1 MAVATSRSTPSVRQ
15 NLTWLDQLSFQ
26 ILMGG
31 LAIFSLIVLTVPTVI
46 VLLASLSSAQTLQF
60 PPPGLS
66 FQWYLS
72 LLTFTEVKAAAWT
85 SFQVATATAVICIVL
100 GIAASLA
107 MAGSRARWVAAM
119 DALVMSPLA
128 LPGVAVGLGILTFF
142 SLTGVRL
149 SIATLVIGHV
159 VICTPYVV
167 RNILASLTQLGSTL
181 QEASMA
187 LGASPQYTFFQVTL
201 PLIKQGVLIGA
212 FMAFLTSFDNIT
224 VSLFLSDARTE
235 VLPIRMWSMIENDL
249 DVRAAAISGVL
260 IVITAVL
267 MIIMERASGLSKAL
281 IGDR

>member
-1 MAVATSRSTPSVRQ
+1 
-15 NLTWLDQLSFQ
+15 
-26 ILMGG
+26 MGG
-31 LAIFSLIVLTVPTVI
+31 LAIFSLIVLTVPTLI

-66 FQWYLS
+66 FQWYIS

-85 SFQVATATAVICIVL
+85 SLQVATMTAIICIVL
-100 GIAASLA
+100 GICASLA
-107 MAGSRARWVAAM
+107 MARSRARWVTAM

-167 RNILASLTQLGSTL
+167 RNILASLTQLGSIL
-181 QEASMA
+181 QEASVA
-187 LGASPQYTFFQVTL
+187 LGASPQYTFWQVTL

-267 MIIMERASGLSKAL
+267 MIIMERVSGLSKVL

>member
-1 MAVATSRSTPSVRQ
+1 MVVTSPRSQRSARH
-15 NLTWLDQLSFQ
+15 NLTWLDQFSFR
-26 ILMGG
+26 IIIEG
-31 LAIFSLIVLTVPTVI
+31 LAIFSLIVLTLPTLI

-66 FQWYLS
+66 FQWYIS
-72 LLTFTEVKAAAWT
+72 LLTFTEVKSAAWT
-85 SFQVATATAVICIVL
+85 SFQVAAMTAVICVVL
-100 GIAASLA
+100 GICASLA
-107 MAGSRARWVAAM
+107 MARSRARWVAAM

-142 SLTGVRL
+142 SLTGAPL

-181 QEASMA
+181 QEASTA
-187 LGASPQYTFFQVTL
+187 LGASPQYTFWQVTL
-201 PLIKQGVLIGA
+201 PLIRQGVMIGT

-235 VLPIRMWSMIENDL
+235 VLPMRMWSMIENDL

-260 IVITAVL
+260 IVITALL
-267 MIIMERASGLSKAL
+267 MIVMERVSGLSKTL